1 MLKKFKLGRK
11 KNTDKNK
18 DEQYRLVKDIPT
30 QHTET
35 TDGKTIC
42 FHFGITL
49 Q

>member
-1 MLKKFKLGRK
+1 MFKKFNLRRK
-11 KNTDKNK
+11 KKTDKNI

-35 TDGKTIC
+35 TDGKTIGC
-42 FHFGITL
+42 HFGNTL